1 MNEYIP
7 SNINLTKKNGVLSV
21 TKGKQPT
28 TTKVRSK
35 LASRK
40 VIFED
45 PLCLNDKDIV
55 ADELLVQKEA
65 DYLTNNHNID
75 TAFSNQTDGNLE
87 SINDD
92 IELIDLKGKVQ
103 DLSVQLEEIC
113 KYSRSPLNENDV
125 CFCHDLVGGKCLLP
139 QNRTYTDSP
148 RLKTPPKVWFSK
160 PDCCQSCTVPCCV
173 KADSSSTNLLNNPE
187 KLRPLTDEE
196 LLQDNLNDIRHR
208 LSLLQDNYASKHLPS
223 SVSNK
228 IERDIDEHLEKLNK
242 ENSIQK
248 QYHHLPTNRKSTN
261 QTIKGKSLIDQ
272 KKSVDHQ
279 SLKSKTKP
287 TIAQKQFQLNQ
298 QQNRKVPKEKF
309 IHSSYN
315 KLQLPNN
322 KLKCENI
329 TKSFNEKQDKNLIK
343 NISNYDN
350 DDDDADPEITLD
362 KLEKYLETS
371 DMIMDSKAEDLK
383 TKHTQQETKLDE
395 TKEMVNELRSVYREI
410 KDLLLF
416 YNHDNCFQ
424 NVRNR
429 IDENNSMKLE
439 QTEKI
444 DTTTNSN
451 TLLSNSQP
459 VLTPGTLLPSIRLA
473 MEYSGKTISPTDDIT
488 QLISNL
494 PDDPLVKASTAL
506 YELNRRRN
514 NLENNLAALESS
526 HNDQSIFGLLDLLT
540 KDRSS
545 AEKARIQA
553 MINDAIEKVVHDK
566 KSEKNNRPIGRISRL
581 TQPKSQ
587 LTTQTKQMRDTS
599 SSCSSPTRSRNVI
612 DLFHQPK
619 LYSTDRS
626 PSPVTLT
633 SPWRL
638 NRRRAKRPLY
648 PRSVNDP
655 VRPRTAVLR
664 LSDENLTGSF
674 QSWYSQNQSVISSLN
689 VLQITNA
696 NNNHGLASDL
706 LQVVTPEVLVRSCDQ
721 WSSTRVG
728 VSSLQRRMQRSNS
741 KIVRFID
748 HQNDET
754 IESTTEPQQIQSNK
768 YINMQAKIFT
778 KPNSGIIP
786 LGMYQYSLA
795 IGPSKKYNKEDK
807 LISTDTSGLLHEKGI
822 GFHFQSN
829 QSNEQPSNNFNAL
842 SRTELEDN
850 ILSRLV
856 LQISDQLA
864 KNQSQS
870 HDTSSK
876 ENLQHLVETALLE
889 RIGSM
894 LSPASVSPNPTNQL
908 LRTEQQQL
916 KTPSSS
922 PDRTSHFGL
931 LDIPTPM
938 DSINK
943 SELPYPDDLV
953 HTKSKTPEPK
963 SNWQPYNPDEESI
976 FRNSR
981 SPPTNPHHI
990 STPEPSFADNF
1001 SLRSKLRSQS
1011 SSPIKQKS
1019 VMISPFPSS
1028 PQKYPS
1034 EKNVSEKSAEF
1045 NSQSLNSNSTA
1056 LIDTKSS
1063 SFTEQFSLTAPDT
1076 FSDGMWLLDRSEG
1089 EAPYPVPYNKLKLI
1103 MSNMEPIRSSTT
1115 RRNNSLTQT
1124 FSLSKSTSNSSNN
1137 SSSDNTKQLKQDEI
1151 SPGQLPYVLT
1161 TKQQYSNDKQMNP
1174 INNPLLHLLALKNS
1188 NQIKRN
1194 QLTHYEYDEMNKLLN
1209 QLKQIRQCSNNNNNN
1224 NNSTIIHSPSL
1235 EWLANLSGSPLPQS
1249 NLNQLKNVKHCK
1261 SNMNLVNSP
1270 INKLKIES
1278 STSIDD
1284 KLRQSIKQDHSNK
1297 SNHST
1302 NENDSS
1308 KISMLRQVELVHSD
1322 DSEATTIDD
1331 ETYEDDFTG
1340 EQTN

>member
-1 MNEYIP
+1 MMNEYIP

-21 TKGKQPT
+21 TKGKKPT

-65 DYLTNNHNID
+65 DYLSNNHNID
-75 TAFSNQTDGNLE
+75 SAFSNKTDGNLE

-287 TIAQKQFQLNQ
+287 TIAQKQYQLNQ
-298 QQNRKVPKEKF
+298 QQNRKVPKEKL

-315 KLQLPNN
+315 RLQLPNN

-329 TKSFNEKQDKNLIK
+329 TKTFNEKQDKNLK

-350 DDDDADPEITLD
+350 GDDDDDDDADPEITLD

-383 TKHTQQETKLDE
+383 TKHTEQETKLDE

-410 KDLLLF
+410 KDLLL
-416 YNHDNCFQ
+416 

-444 DTTTNSN
+444 DTNTNSN
-451 TLLSNSQP
+451 ALLSNSQP

-514 NLENNLAALESS
+514 NLENNLATLESS

-540 KDRSS
+540 KDKSS

-587 LTTQTKQMRDTS
+587 LTTQPKQMRDTS

-664 LSDENLTGSF
+664 LSDENLTG
-674 QSWYSQNQSVISSLN
+674 I
-689 VLQITNA
+689 
-696 NNNHGLASDL
+696 
-706 LQVVTPEVLVRSCDQ
+706 
-721 WSSTRVG
+721 
-728 VSSLQRRMQRSNS
+728 SSLQRRMQRSNS
-741 KIVRFID
+741 KVVRFID

-829 QSNEQPSNNFNAL
+829 QSTEQPSNNFNAL

-856 LQISDQLA
+856 LQISNQLA

-889 RIGSM
+889 RIGLM
-894 LSPASVSPNPTNQL
+894 LSPASVSPSPTNQL

-922 PDRTSHFGL
+922 PDRTSHLGL

-943 SELPYPDDLV
+943 SELPYPDDFV

-1089 EAPYPVPYNKLKLI
+1089 EAPYPVPYDKLKLI

-1209 QLKQIRQCSNNNNNN
+1209 QLKQIRQCSNNNNN
-1224 NNSTIIHSPSL
+1224 STIIHSPSL

-1302 NENDSS
+1302 NENDSL

>member
-1 MNEYIP
+1 MMNEYIP
-7 SNINLTKKNGVLSV
+7 SNINLTKKNGMLSV

-65 DYLTNNHNID
+65 DYLSNNHNINSD
-75 TAFSNQTDGNLE
+75 FSNKTGGNLE

-103 DLSVQLEEIC
+103 NLSVQLEEIC

-148 RLKTPPKVWFSK
+148 RLQTPPKVWFSK

-248 QYHHLPTNRKSTN
+248 QYHDLPTNQKSTY
-261 QTIKGKSLIDQ
+261 QTIKGKSLTDQ

-287 TIAQKQFQLNQ
+287 TITQKQFQLNQ
-298 QQNRKVPKEKF
+298 PKNRKVPKEKF

-329 TKSFNEKQDKNLIK
+329 TKSLNEKQDKNLIK

-350 DDDDADPEITLD
+350 GDDDDDPEITLD
-362 KLEKYLETS
+362 KLEKYLESS
-371 DMIMDSKAEDLK
+371 DMIMDSKVEDLK
-383 TKHTQQETKLDE
+383 TKNTQQETKVDE

-410 KDLLLF
+410 KDLLL
-416 YNHDNCFQ
+416 

-444 DTTTNSN
+444 DTNTNSN
-451 TLLSNSQP
+451 ALLSNSQP

-473 MEYSGKTISPTDDIT
+473 MEYSGKTISPTDDIS

-526 HNDQSIFGLLDLLT
+526 HNDQSIFGLLDLLN
-540 KDRSS
+540 KDKSS

-566 KSEKNNRPIGRISRL
+566 KSEKNNRSIGRISRL

-587 LTTQTKQMRDTS
+587 ITTQPKQMRDTS

-619 LYSTDRS
+619 LCSTDRS

-664 LSDENLTGSF
+664 LSDENLTG
-674 QSWYSQNQSVISSLN
+674 ISS
-689 VLQITNA
+689 
-696 NNNHGLASDL
+696 S
-706 LQVVTPEVLVRSCDQ
+706 
-721 WSSTRVG
+721 
-728 VSSLQRRMQRSNS
+728 QRRMQRSNS
-741 KIVRFID
+741 KVVRFSD

-754 IESTTEPQQIQSNK
+754 FESTTEPQQIQSNK
-768 YINMQAKIFT
+768 YINMQAKVFT

-795 IGPSKKYNKEDK
+795 IGSSKKYNKEDK
-807 LISTDTSGLLHEKGI
+807 LISTDTSGLLHEKGT

-829 QSNEQPSNNFNAL
+829 QSTEQPSNNFNAL

-922 PDRTSHFGL
+922 PDRTSHLDL
-931 LDIPTPM
+931 LDIPTPI
-938 DSINK
+938 DSINR

-1089 EAPYPVPYNKLKLI
+1089 EAPYPVSYNKLKLI
-1103 MSNMEPIRSSTT
+1103 MSKMEPIRSSTT

-1124 FSLSKSTSNSSNN
+1124 FSLSKSTSNSSNS

-1151 SPGQLPYVLT
+1151 SPGQLPNVLT

-1174 INNPLLHLLALKNS
+1174 LNNPLLHLLALKNS

-1194 QLTHYEYDEMNKLLN
+1194 QLSHYEHDEMNKLLN
-1209 QLKQIRQCSNNNNNN
+1209 QLKQIRQYSNNDNSNNNN
-1224 NNSTIIHSPSL
+1224 TIIHSPSL

-1278 STSIDD
+1278 STSIND

-1302 NENDSS
+1302 HENDSS

>member
-1 MNEYIP
+1 MMNEYIP
-7 SNINLTKKNGVLSV
+7 SNINLTKKNGMLTV
-21 TKGKQPT
+21 TNGKKPTTT

-45 PLCLNDKDIV
+45 PLCLNDKEIV

-65 DYLTNNHNID
+65 DYLSDNHNINSVI
-75 TAFSNQTDGNLE
+75 SNKTGGNLE

-92 IELIDLKGKVQ
+92 TELVDLKEKVQ

-113 KYSRSPLNENDV
+113 KYSRSHLNENDA

-139 QNRTYTDSP
+139 KNRFNTDSP
-148 RLKTPPKVWFSK
+148 RLSTPPKTWFSK

-173 KADSSSTNLLNNPE
+173 KANSSSTNLLNNPE
-187 KLRPLTDEE
+187 KLLTDEE

-208 LSLLQDNYASKHLPS
+208 LSLLQDNYAPKQLPS

-248 QYHHLPTNRKSTN
+248 QYRHSPTNQKLTN
-261 QTIKGKSLIDQ
+261 KTIKGKSITDQ
-272 KKSVDHQ
+272 KRSVDHQ
-279 SLKSKTKP
+279 SLNSKTNP
-287 TIAQKQFQLNQ
+287 TTTKKQFELNQ
-298 QQNRKVPKEKF
+298 QQNKKIPKEKF
-309 IHSSYN
+309 IHSSHN
-315 KLQLPNN
+315 KLKLPNN
-322 KLKCENI
+322 KLKCENLL
-329 TKSFNEKQDKNLIK
+329 KSLNEKKDNNLTKTI
-343 NISNYDN
+343 IYDN
-350 DDDDADPEITLD
+350 DYDDPEMTLN

-371 DMIMDSKAEDLK
+371 DMIIDSKVEDLK
-383 TKHTQQETKLDE
+383 TKNAQQETKLDE
-395 TKEMVNELRSVYREI
+395 TKEMVNELRSVYQEI
-410 KDLLLF
+410 KDLLL
-416 YNHDNCFQ
+416 

-429 IDENNSMKLE
+429 IDENNNMKLE

-444 DTTTNSN
+444 DTDTNSN
-451 TLLSNSQP
+451 ILLSHSQP
-459 VLTPGTLLPSIRLA
+459 VLTPGSLLPSIRLA
-473 MEYSGKTISPTDDIT
+473 MEYSGKTISPTNDIT

-494 PDDPLVKASTAL
+494 PDDPLVKASTEL

-540 KDRSS
+540 KDKSS
-545 AEKARIQA
+545 VEKARIQA
-553 MINDAIEKVVHDK
+553 MINDAIDKVVHDK
-566 KSEKNNRPIGRISRL
+566 KSEKQTKFIGRISRL

-587 LTTQTKQMRDTS
+587 LTTQPKQMRDTS

-626 PSPVTLT
+626 PSPITLT

-648 PRSVNDP
+648 PRSINDP

-664 LSDENLTGSF
+664 LSDENLTG
-674 QSWYSQNQSVISSLN
+674 I
-689 VLQITNA
+689 
-696 NNNHGLASDL
+696 
-706 LQVVTPEVLVRSCDQ
+706 
-721 WSSTRVG
+721 
-728 VSSLQRRMQRSNS
+728 SSLQRRMPRSNS
-741 KIVRFID
+741 KVVRFID

-754 IESTTEPQQIQSNK
+754 IESTTEPQQIHSNK
-768 YINMQAKIFT
+768 FNNMQSKIFT

-786 LGMYQYSLA
+786 LGMYQYSLSTV
-795 IGPSKKYNKEDK
+795 PSKKYEKEDK
-807 LISTDTSGLLHEKGI
+807 LISTDISGLLHEKGT

-829 QSNEQPSNNFNAL
+829 QSFEQPSNNSNVL

-856 LQISDQLA
+856 LQISDQLT

-876 ENLQHLVETALLE
+876 ENLRHLVETALLE

-894 LSPASVSPNPTNQL
+894 LSPASASPNPTNQL
-908 LRTEQQQL
+908 LHPEQQQRL

-922 PDRTSHFGL
+922 PDRTSHLGL
-931 LDIPTPM
+931 PDIPTPM
-938 DSINK
+938 DSITK

-953 HTKSKTPEPK
+953 HTKSKTPEPLP
-963 SNWQPYNPDEESI
+963 NWQPYNPDEESI

-981 SPPTNPHHI
+981 SPPTNPRYI
-990 STPEPSFADNF
+990 STPEPSFADNHN
-1001 SLRSKLRSQS
+1001 LRSKLRSQS

-1019 VMISPFPSS
+1019 VMISPFPPS

-1034 EKNVSEKSAEF
+1034 EKNVSEKSTEF

-1063 SFTEQFSLTAPDT
+1063 SFTEPFSLTAPDT

-1124 FSLSKSTSNSSNN
+1124 FSLSKSTSNSST
-1137 SSSDNTKQLKQDEI
+1137 SSSFNNIKLKQDEI
-1151 SPGQLPYVLT
+1151 SPGQLPNVLT
-1161 TKQQYSNDKQMNP
+1161 NIKQHSNNKQINP
-1174 INNPLLHLLALKNS
+1174 LNNPLLHLLALKNS

-1194 QLTHYEYDEMNKLLN
+1194 QLSHNEQKEMNKLLN
-1209 QLKQIRQCSNNNNNN
+1209 QLRQIRPYPTNDSMV
-1224 NNSTIIHSPSL
+1224 HSPSL
-1235 EWLANLSGSPLPQS
+1235 EWLANLSGNSLSQL
-1249 NLNQLKNVKHCK
+1249 NLNQIKNVKNCQTK
-1261 SNMNLVNSP
+1261 TNLLNSSN
-1270 INKLKIES
+1270 NKLKIES

-1284 KLRQSIKQDHSNK
+1284 KLKQSIKQDHSNK
-1297 SNHST
+1297 LNHST
-1302 NENDSS
+1302 NETDSS

>member
-1 MNEYIP
+1 M
-7 SNINLTKKNGVLSV
+7 
-21 TKGKQPT
+21 
-28 TTKVRSK
+28 
-35 LASRK
+35 
-40 VIFED
+40 
-45 PLCLNDKDIV
+45 
-55 ADELLVQKEA
+55 
-65 DYLTNNHNID
+65 
-75 TAFSNQTDGNLE
+75 
-87 SINDD
+87 
-92 IELIDLKGKVQ
+92 
-103 DLSVQLEEIC
+103 
-113 KYSRSPLNENDV
+113 
-125 CFCHDLVGGKCLLP
+125 
-139 QNRTYTDSP
+139 
-148 RLKTPPKVWFSK
+148 
-160 PDCCQSCTVPCCV
+160 
-173 KADSSSTNLLNNPE
+173 
-187 KLRPLTDEE
+187 
-196 LLQDNLNDIRHR
+196 QDNLNDIRHR
-208 LSLLQDNYASKHLPS
+208 LSLLQDNYAPKHLPS

-228 IERDIDEHLEKLNK
+228 IERDIDEHLEELNK
-242 ENSIQK
+242 KNSERK
-248 QYHHLPTNRKSTN
+248 QYHHLPTNRTSTY
-261 QTIKGKSLIDQ
+261 QTIKGKSLTDQ
-272 KKSVDHQ
+272 KKTVDHQ
-279 SLKSKTKP
+279 SLKSKTKS
-287 TIAQKQFQLNQ
+287 TITQEQFELNQ
-298 QQNRKVPKEKF
+298 RKNRKFPKEKLV
-309 IHSSYN
+309 HSSYN
-315 KLQLPNN
+315 KLKLPNN
-322 KLKCENI
+322 KLKSENLM
-329 TKSFNEKQDKNLIK
+329 KSLNGKKDKTLIK
-343 NISNYDN
+343 NISSYDN
-350 DDDDADPEITLD
+350 DDDNDDPEITLD

-371 DMIMDSKAEDLK
+371 DMIMDSKVEDLK
-383 TKHTQQETKLDE
+383 TKNTQQETKLDE
-395 TKEMVNELRSVYREI
+395 TKEMVNELRSVYQEI
-410 KDLLLF
+410 KDLLI
-416 YNHDNCFQ
+416 
-424 NVRNR
+424 NVRNQ

-439 QTEKI
+439 QTGKI
-444 DTTTNSN
+444 DTNTNSN
-451 TLLSNSQP
+451 TLLSTSQP

-540 KDRSS
+540 KDKSS

-553 MINDAIEKVVHDK
+553 MINDAIDKVVHDK
-566 KSEKNNRPIGRISRL
+566 KSEKNTRSIGRISRL

-587 LTTQTKQMRDTS
+587 LTTQPKQMRDTS
-599 SSCSSPTRSRNVI
+599 SSGSSPTRSRNVI
-612 DLFHQPK
+612 DLFQHK

-664 LSDENLTGSF
+664 LSDENLTG
-674 QSWYSQNQSVISSLN
+674 ISS
-689 VLQITNA
+689 
-696 NNNHGLASDL
+696 
-706 LQVVTPEVLVRSCDQ
+706 
-721 WSSTRVG
+721 
-728 VSSLQRRMQRSNS
+728 QRRMQRSNS
-741 KIVRFID
+741 KVVRFID

-768 YINMQAKIFT
+768 YINLQAKIFT

-786 LGMYQYSLA
+786 LGMYQYSLS

-807 LISTDTSGLLHEKGI
+807 LISTDTSGLLHEKGT

-829 QSNEQPSNNFNAL
+829 QSSEQPSNNFNVL

-876 ENLQHLVETALLE
+876 ESLQHLVETALLE

-894 LSPASVSPNPTNQL
+894 LSPASSVSPNPTNQL
-908 LRTEQQQL
+908 LRTEQQQHL

-922 PDRTSHFGL
+922 PDRTSHLGL

-943 SELPYPDDLV
+943 SELPYPDDHV
-953 HTKSKTPEPK
+953 HTKSKTPEPI

-981 SPPTNPHHI
+981 SPPTNPRYI

-1089 EAPYPVPYNKLKLI
+1089 EAPYPVSYNKLKLI
-1103 MSNMEPIRSSTT
+1103 MSNMEPIRSSST

-1124 FSLSKSTSNSSNN
+1124 FSLSKSTSNSSN
-1137 SSSDNTKQLKQDEI
+1137 SSSFDNTKQLKQDEI
-1151 SPGQLPYVLT
+1151 SPGQLPNILT
-1161 TKQQYSNDKQMNP
+1161 TKKQYSNDKQINP
-1174 INNPLLHLLALKNS
+1174 INNPLLHLLAIKNS

-1194 QLTHYEYDEMNKLLN
+1194 QLSHYENDEMNKLLS
-1209 QLKQIRQCSNNNNNN
+1209 QLKQIRQYSNNNN
-1224 NNSTIIHSPSL
+1224 TIVHSPSL

-1249 NLNQLKNVKHCK
+1249 NLNQLKNVKHRK
-1261 SNMNLVNSP
+1261 SNTNLVNSS
-1270 INKLKIES
+1270 IDKLKIES

-1284 KLRQSIKQDHSNK
+1284 KLKQSIKQNHSNK

-1308 KISMLRQVELVHSD
+1308 KISMLRRVELVHSD

>member
-7 SNINLTKKNGVLSV
+7 SNINLTKKNGMLTV
-21 TKGKQPT
+21 TNGKKPTTT

-45 PLCLNDKDIV
+45 PLCLNDKEIV

-65 DYLTNNHNID
+65 DYLSDNHNINSVI
-75 TAFSNQTDGNLE
+75 SNKTGGNLE

-92 IELIDLKGKVQ
+92 TELVDLKEKVQ

-113 KYSRSPLNENDV
+113 KYSRSHLNENDA

-139 QNRTYTDSP
+139 KNRFNTDSP
-148 RLKTPPKVWFSK
+148 RLSTPPKTWFSK

-173 KADSSSTNLLNNPE
+173 KANSSSTNLLNNPE
-187 KLRPLTDEE
+187 KLLTDEE

-208 LSLLQDNYASKHLPS
+208 LSLLQDNYAPKQLPS

-248 QYHHLPTNRKSTN
+248 QYRHSPTNQKLTS
-261 QTIKGKSLIDQ
+261 QTIKGKSITDQ
-272 KKSVDHQ
+272 KRSVDHQ
-279 SLKSKTKP
+279 SLNSKTSFK
-287 TIAQKQFQLNQ
+287 LN
-298 QQNRKVPKEKF
+298 
-309 IHSSYN
+309 
-315 KLQLPNN
+315 
-322 KLKCENI
+322 
-329 TKSFNEKQDKNLIK
+329 
-343 NISNYDN
+343 
-350 DDDDADPEITLD
+350 A
-362 KLEKYLETS
+362 
-371 DMIMDSKAEDLK
+371 
-383 TKHTQQETKLDE
+383 QQETKLDE
-395 TKEMVNELRSVYREI
+395 TKEMVNELRSVYQEI
-410 KDLLLF
+410 KDLLL
-416 YNHDNCFQ
+416 

-429 IDENNSMKLE
+429 IDENNNMKLE

-444 DTTTNSN
+444 DTDTNSN
-451 TLLSNSQP
+451 ILLSHSQP
-459 VLTPGTLLPSIRLA
+459 VLTPGSLLPSIRLA
-473 MEYSGKTISPTDDIT
+473 MEYSGKTISPTNDIT

-494 PDDPLVKASTAL
+494 PDDPLVKASTEL

-540 KDRSS
+540 KDKSS
-545 AEKARIQA
+545 VEKARIQA
-553 MINDAIEKVVHDK
+553 MINDAIDKVVHDK
-566 KSEKNNRPIGRISRL
+566 KSEKQTKFIGRISRL

-587 LTTQTKQMRDTS
+587 LTTQPKQMRDTS

-626 PSPVTLT
+626 PSPITLT

-648 PRSVNDP
+648 PRSINDP

-664 LSDENLTGSF
+664 LSDENLTGS
-674 QSWYSQNQSVISSLN
+674 
-689 VLQITNA
+689 
-696 NNNHGLASDL
+696 
-706 LQVVTPEVLVRSCDQ
+706 
-721 WSSTRVG
+721 
-728 VSSLQRRMQRSNS
+728 RRMPRSNS
-741 KIVRFID
+741 KVVRFID

-754 IESTTEPQQIQSNK
+754 IESTTESQQIHSNK
-768 YINMQAKIFT
+768 CINMQSKIFT
-778 KPNSGIIP
+778 KPNTGIIP
-786 LGMYQYSLA
+786 LGMYQYSLSTV
-795 IGPSKKYNKEDK
+795 PSKKYEKEDK
-807 LISTDTSGLLHEKGI
+807 LISTDISGLLREKGT

-829 QSNEQPSNNFNAL
+829 QSFEQPSNNSNVL

-856 LQISDQLA
+856 LQISDQLT

-894 LSPASVSPNPTNQL
+894 LSPAPASPNPTNQL
-908 LRTEQQQL
+908 LHPEQQQHL

-922 PDRTSHFGL
+922 PDRTSHLGL
-931 LDIPTPM
+931 PDIPTPM
-938 DSINK
+938 DSITK

-953 HTKSKTPEPK
+953 HTKSKTPEPLP
-963 SNWQPYNPDEESI
+963 NWQPYNPDEESI

-981 SPPTNPHHI
+981 SPPTNPRYI
-990 STPEPSFADNF
+990 STPEPSFADNHN
-1001 SLRSKLRSQS
+1001 LRSKLRSQS

-1019 VMISPFPSS
+1019 VMISPFPPS

-1034 EKNVSEKSAEF
+1034 EKNVSEKSTEF

-1063 SFTEQFSLTAPDT
+1063 SFTEPFSLTAPDT

-1115 RRNNSLTQT
+1115 KRNNSLTQT
-1124 FSLSKSTSNSSNN
+1124 FSLSKN
-1137 SSSDNTKQLKQDEI
+1137 EI
-1151 SPGQLPYVLT
+1151 SPGQLPNVLT
-1161 TKQQYSNDKQMNP
+1161 TIKQHSNNKQINP
-1174 INNPLLHLLALKNS
+1174 LNNPLLHLLALKNS

-1194 QLTHYEYDEMNKLLN
+1194 QLSHDEHKEMNKLLN
-1209 QLKQIRQCSNNNNNN
+1209 QLKQIHPDPNND
-1224 NNSTIIHSPSL
+1224 SMVHSPSL
-1235 EWLANLSGSPLPQS
+1235 EWLANLS
-1249 NLNQLKNVKHCK
+1249 
-1261 SNMNLVNSP
+1261 
-1270 INKLKIES
+1270 
-1278 STSIDD
+1278 D
-1284 KLRQSIKQDHSNK
+1284 
-1297 SNHST
+1297 HST
-1302 NENDSS
+1302 NETDSS